1 MNKIRVIFAFNLS
14 ECSRI
19 DAYRFILNSILKCC
33 TYQPDFHAQC
43 LHNKTYTKS
52 FKYLHLKCIRIFFHL
67 LFLRL
72 RIMSV
77 FVMWYFMSIRA
88 EIMIHLNVKHSPYI
102 KIAEFTFVDAYYLI
116 CFSTFFFHFF
126 SIFTFIWIFLY
137 SSYLPFSEVQRL
149 NENKQATL
157 TFWQM
162 VQNSRSIDM
171 MYSNVPSHSNIFN
184 KLSVLVF
191 VFVYKYFLIISR
203 TKIRTENLK
212 ETEYGRIQETKEG
225 QRKKTAE
232 QWGIPIMIRFDSELW
247 SVMIAD
253 SVFSDFIL

>member
-1 MNKIRVIFAFNLS
+1 MYTNIFPFTFFATSNNECVRYVVFHVNSCWNYDTSKCKAFIIHKNSRVHICGRVLLDLLFHFLFS
-14 ECSRI
+14 
-19 DAYRFILNSILKCC
+19 FLF
-33 TYQPDFHAQC
+33 DFH
-43 LHNKTYTKS
+43 
-52 FKYLHLKCIRIFFHL
+52 LHLNL
-67 LFLRL
+67 L
-72 RIMSV
+72 V
-77 FVMWYFMSIRA
+77 F
-88 EIMIHLNVKHSPYI
+88 P
-102 KIAEFTFVDAYYLI
+102 
-116 CFSTFFFHFF
+116 
-126 SIFTFIWIFLY
+126 
-137 SSYLPFSEVQRL
+137 SYLPFSEVQRL

-184 KLSVLVF
+184 KLRVLVF

-203 TKIRTENLK
+203 TKIRTENFK